1 MLFEFPKVKN
11 AYGEE
16 FDFTA
21 AVNLMDHDLC
31 LECSNTSYNSETPQ
45 QFFDRYCAAHYKKFG
60 EEFELAKKNPVW

>member
-1 MLFEFPKVKN
+1 MLIEFPKVKN

-16 FDFTA
+16 FDFCA

-31 LECSNTSYNSETPQ
+31 IECSNTSYNGETPQ

-60 EEFELAKKNPVW
+60 EEFELAKENPVW